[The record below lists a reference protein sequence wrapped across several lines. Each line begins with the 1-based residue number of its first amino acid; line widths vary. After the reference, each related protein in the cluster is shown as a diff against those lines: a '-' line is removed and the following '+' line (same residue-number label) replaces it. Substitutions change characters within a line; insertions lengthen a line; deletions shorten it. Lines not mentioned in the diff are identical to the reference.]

1 MAARKLTRTLAALML
16 LLVAGAAFA
25 QSYPSKPVRIMV
37 AFPPGGPTDIIARLV
52 SPKMSD
58 LLGQPVVVENVTGA
72 GGNIAAG
79 RVAKSDPDGYTILL
93 HSSGFAVNPAL
104 SSNAGYD
111 PQKDFV
117 PVAIVASQPNVI
129 VVNASLPVKSL
140 AELLALAKREK
151 LAYASP
157 SSGTTPHLT
166 AENLFKVRAK
176 VDITHV
182 PFKGAG
188 PAVTAVLGGQPP
200 IGSAAGSGPMP
211 HIKSG
216 KLRALAVSSGR
227 RLPSLPDV
235 PTLTELGYADMED
248 YTWVG
253 LFVPA
258 GTPRAVVQK
267 LNDSVLRAVQAPDLK
282 ERLDQLAFE
291 VTAAPLDKT
300 NQYLRSELVKW
311 AKVVRDTGAKVD

>member
-1 MAARKLTRTLAALML
+1 MKKILLGILAALFSSF
-16 LLVAGAAFA
+16 AAA
-25 QSYPSKPVRIMV
+25 QAYPSKPIRIMV

-52 SPKMSD
+52 SPKMSE
-58 LLGQPVVVENVTGA
+58 LLCQPVVVENVTGA
-72 GGNIAAG
+72 GGNIATG

-111 PQKDFV
+111 PQKDFLPIAV
-117 PVAIVASQPNVI
+117 VASQPNVI
-129 VVNASLPVKSL
+129 IVNASFPARTL
-140 AELLALAKREK
+140 AELLQMAKTEK

-166 AENLFKVRAK
+166 AENLFKVKAK

-188 PAVTAVLGGQPP
+188 PMVTAVLGGQPP

-216 KLRALAVSSGR
+216 KLRALAVSSSR

-235 PTLTELGYADMED
+235 PTLTELGFTGMED

-258 GTPRAVVQK
+258 GTPRDIVQK
-267 LNDSVLRAVQAPDLK
+267 LNGAVLRAVQDPALK

-291 VTAAPLDKT
+291 VTAAPLQETTD
-300 NQYLRSELVKW
+300 YLRAELVKW
-311 AKVVRDTGAKVD
+311 AKVVKDTGAKVD